1 MQNWMLTVTEL
12 DTGYL
17 YNLDVENCY
26 FWWGVSAGYLIMWDS
41 FTVAIKQICK
51 MLEARPYLW

>member
-1 MQNWMLTVTEL
+1 MDKMNLQNWMLTVTEL

-26 FWWGVSAGYLIMWDS
+26 F
-41 FTVAIKQICK
+41 
-51 MLEARPYLW
+51 